1 MIPITSPRVPGNS
14 DLFLTPQQREIAVG
28 TLLGD
33 ASLQTQSGGKT
44 WRLKWQMGLKH
55 ADYANHICQEFGD
68 RWIPSKPHTIKRLN
82 SEMLGFQTLAS
93 VNLTGLTRLFL
104 EGREKTL
111 VKVYKP
117 GLIRDHLTDR
127 GLAYWFMDDG
137 GKDDYTPNQGKGI
150 TLNTHGFEEQGVIAI
165 CQELAERFK
174 LEAKPRPNKGR
185 HVVLISG
192 RFFERFEELVTPYLV
207 ESMRAKMPSPRVQ
220 REGKRREKRV
230 DDIV

>member
-1 MIPITSPRVPGNS
+1 MPGNS
-14 DLFLTPQQREIAVG
+14 NLFLTPQQKEIAVG

-44 WRLKWQMGLKH
+44 WRLKWQMSMKH
-55 ADYANHICQEFGD
+55 ADYANQICNEFGD
-68 RWIPSKPHTIKRLN
+68 RWIPSKPHGILRSN
-82 SEMLGFQTLAS
+82 SEMLGFQTVTS
-93 VNLTGLTRLFL
+93 GNLTELAHLLL
-104 EGREKTL
+104 EEKSGRF

-137 GKDDYTPNQGKGI
+137 GKADYTPNQGKGI
-150 TLNTHGFEEQGVIAI
+150 TLNTHGFDEQGVIAI
-165 CQELAERFK
+165 CQELAEKFEFEVR
-174 LEAKPRPNKGR
+174 PRPNKGC

-192 RFFERFEELVTPYLV
+192 KSFKRFEEVITPYLV

-220 REGKRREKRV
+220 REGKK
-230 DDIV
+230 